1 MKKNIF
7 TLVCAVLFSVPAF
20 AQDINSRGDNIIGE
34 YLSIKDGSKSKI
46 RISKASNGTY
56 TAQVFWVENPLDKN
70 GNKRK
75 DVKNPNKSLRNV
87 DVDKI
92 VLIKGLKY
100 DADDKEWGD
109 TDIYDPT
116 GGKIYSVD
124 IKFKDSKTLEVYGN
138 IWGIGKTVY
147 WTRIEE

>member
-1 MKKNIF
+1 MKKIIF
-7 TLVCAVLFSVPAF
+7 ALVCAVLFSASSF
-20 AQDINSRGDNIIGE
+20 AQNMNSKGDNIIGE

-46 RISKASNGTY
+46 RIIKAKDGTY

-75 DVKNPNKSLRNV
+75 DVKNPDKKLRNV

-100 DADDKEWGD
+100 DADDQEWGD

-124 IKFKDSKTLEVYGN
+124 IEFKDAKTLKVYGN

-147 WTRIEE
+147 WTKIK